1 MRTRVKICCI
11 MSVEEARLAISHGA
25 DAIGLVSQMPSGP
38 GIIDDALIRRIALGV
53 PPPVA
58 SFLLTAAETAEAIAE
73 HVVRSGA
80 STVQIVKHIDPAEH
94 AKLAER
100 LPAIRRV
107 QVIHVEGADALS
119 LIPLYAPH
127 VHAFLLDS
135 GRPNAAAQTLGGT
148 GQTHDWEISA
158 RFVAASPIPVFLAG
172 GLKPENIADAIRL
185 VRPYGVDLCSGVRT
199 DGRLDAAKL
208 GRFMEA
214 VARA

>member
-1 MRTRVKICCI
+1 
-11 MSVEEARLAISHGA
+11 MSAEEAELAISHGA

-58 SFLLTAAETAEAIAE
+58 SFLLTAAETADVIAE
-73 HVVRSGA
+73 QIVRSGA

-94 AKLAER
+94 AKLAGI

-107 QVIHVEGADALS
+107 QVIHVEGAHALS
-119 LIPLYAPH
+119 LIPLYAPRVH
-127 VHAFLLDS
+127 VFLLDS

-148 GQTHDWEISA
+148 GQTHDWEIS
-158 RFVAASPIPVFLAG
+158 RQFVAASPIPVFLAG

-199 DGRLDAAKL
+199 DGKLDEGKL
-208 GRFMEA
+208 GQFMEA

>member
-1 MRTRVKICCI
+1 
-11 MSVEEARLAISHGA
+11 MSVEEAELAISHGA

-58 SFLLTAAETAEAIAE
+58 SFLLTAAETAEVIAE
-73 HVVRSGA
+73 HAVRSGA

-94 AKLAER
+94 ATMAKM

-127 VHAFLLDS
+127 AHAFLLNS
-135 GRPNAAAQTLGGT
+135 GRPNAAAQQTLGGT
-148 GQTHDWEISA
+148 GQTHDWEIS
-158 RFVAASPIPVFLAG
+158 REFVAASPIPVFLAG

-185 VRPYGVDLCSGVRT
+185 VQPYGVDLCSGVRT
-199 DGRLDAAKL
+199 DGKLNAEKL
-208 GRFMEA
+208 GRFMDA